1 MEILIKIK
9 KRLIVKIIAAI
20 SVIIFLGAFFVLR
33 PTFGNK
39 ITRVSYIAENKTS
52 ITRVFV
58 DLEIHTKD
66 GFALKDANV
75 TVRLKTED
83 GTFEDTFDTE
93 YNKVR
98 REFTGAYHYIEL
110 EARVNSYHVTGYA
123 KYVIPAVIMILIS
136 CAGMAYCIYDWT
148 HNRNNSI
155 NGEQ

>member
-9 KRLIVKIIAAI
+9 KQLLVKIVAAV
-20 SVIIFLGAFFVLR
+20 SVLIFLDAFFVLR

-39 ITRVSYIAENKTS
+39 ITRVSYIAENKTF
-52 ITRVFV
+52 ITRVYV
-58 DLEIHTKD
+58 NLEIHTKD
-66 GFALKDANV
+66 GFELKDANV

-93 YNKVR
+93 HYKAR
-98 REFTGAYHYIEL
+98 REFTGAYSYIEL

-123 KYVIPAVIMILIS
+123 KYVIPAVIMFLIS
-136 CAGMAYCIYDWT
+136 GAGMTYCIYYWT
-148 HNRNNSI
+148 HNRKNSN